1 MKADSPKSA
10 ELWIEALEFFSNLY
24 NETKSLP
31 DKQNLEY
38 FTYRKEWEIQT
49 PNQISPG
56 VILAIMLEIEKK
68 FPATHPM
75 LKTITPENKNLIF
88 HKKTLDRRNVSKYF
102 APIDAKLL
110 ASRVAIGNLIIFSGE
125 QITNHDSPIR
135 INQGKS
141 RLENIG
147 DRVVIPSS
155 ATAVKRFCMVV
166 TNKNYKED
174 NFSDYE
180 IIKGGSLG
188 KWLSLENLFI
198 INLEEPNKIFEKKI
212 SCSEILSIELID
224 DGKIC
229 KKGSGFSFCV
239 ELKDKIWYFQAETAY
254 ECNKFYNVLEK
265 AKKTSE
271 EVLRLRK
278 PDNANKNMDPLTN
291 VYLRARRCTPGEDW
305 KTYFSNFDAIIDRDS

>member
-1 MKADSPKSA
+1 LKADSPKSA
-10 ELWIEALEFFSNLY
+10 ELWIEALEFFSSLY

-56 VILAIMLEIEKK
+56 VILTIMLEIEKK
-68 FPATHPM
+68 FPAMHLM
-75 LKTITPENKNLIF
+75 LKTLTPENKNLIF
-88 HKKTLDRRNVSKYF
+88 HKKTLDQRNVSKYF
-102 APIDAKLL
+102 SPIDAKQL

-125 QITNHDSPIR
+125 QIINHDSPIR
-135 INQGKS
+135 INQGNT

-180 IIKGGSLG
+180 IIKAGSLG

-224 DGKIC
+224 DGKI
-229 KKGSGFSFCV
+229 F
-239 ELKDKIWYFQAETAY
+239 
-254 ECNKFYNVLEK
+254 
-265 AKKTSE
+265 
-271 EVLRLRK
+271 
-278 PDNANKNMDPLTN
+278 
-291 VYLRARRCTPGEDW
+291 
-305 KTYFSNFDAIIDRDS
+305 